1 MKRLHSVACRQA
13 LFCFFLSGLPGVYF
27 FTLLL
32 KLAGR
37 SLQKPLRCLACTL
50 MRVQVF
56 HRIRLCR
63 TSKEFQLVFFLA
75 AAADGGALPSVRTTE
90 PQVCSTRPNRL
101 GDIISNDREP
111 SCDLYHHYMC
121 TCFHGI
127 SRGRNPSRY
136 KRYYRHCL
144 HFLLLALIRR
154 CKNLGSI

>member
-1 MKRLHSVACRQA
+1 MFFFVRASWRVLLYATTQA
-13 LFCFFLSGLPGVYF
+13 GRSIAAEASEVPGVY
-27 FTLLL
+27 TDAC
-32 KLAGR
+32 AGLPQNSPVQDFQR
-37 SLQKPLRCLACTL
+37 IPACL
-50 MRVQVF
+50 
-56 HRIRLCR
+56 
-63 TSKEFQLVFFLA
+63 FLA